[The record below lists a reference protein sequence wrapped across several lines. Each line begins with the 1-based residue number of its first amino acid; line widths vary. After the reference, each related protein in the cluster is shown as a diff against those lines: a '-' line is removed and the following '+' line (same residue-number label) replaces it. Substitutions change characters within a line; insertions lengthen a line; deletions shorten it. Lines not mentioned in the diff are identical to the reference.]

1 MNSSQPRRAV
11 REDPDAGTWTRMFSM
26 HEEAEPATKRTANST
41 SVCKPYLASKETQTK
56 LV

>member
-1 MNSSQPRRAV
+1 
-11 REDPDAGTWTRMFSM
+11 MFSM

-41 SVCKPYLASKETQTK
+41 SVCKPYLASKETQMK